1 MISGR
6 LNWNDYFMNIAVQV
20 SLRSTCTRRKVGA
33 LIVKDNNIVSTGYNG
48 APKGLPNCSDNPNR
62 CYRSKHNIPSG
73 EKLELCYAQHAEV
86 NALMS
91 SAKAGADL
99 TGASIY
105 VTTFPCSSC
114 AKAIIQAGIKHVY
127 FIDNYSHEFTKMM
140 FDEAGVEYIAMD
152 GSVYNTP
159 SIEGASVTTVNDLDV
174 IDPLVKEIYKFTPGT
189 KEFLVNR
196 EKIMLENGL
205 YEKYDEMILSTRWTP
220 DEEIVPF
227 DRFGKINGEEI
238 DKLLDVKYKNRNML
252 EYMGNGVKQIVVCG
266 VIYDPIEQGFVL
278 LKSIEGRLKGKCNLV
293 QGHASV
299 LDFEEGEIVTLHK
312 ELAKN
317 MLRELEEE
325 VKGIEDPHISPMCI
339 IQTSDN
345 KISSEHLG
353 VCYMIIGRVDFEELK
368 SGEPDKHEA
377 IFVSAQ
383 DIELDAWQNDMDT
396 WCRKII
402 NNVLHPDKVKEC
414 LNDK

>member
-33 LIVKDNNIVSTGYNG
+33 LIVKDNNIISTGYNG

-140 FDEAGVEYIAMD
+140 FDEAGVEYMAMD

-159 SIEGASVTTVNDLDV
+159 SIEGASVTTRNDLDI

-189 KEFLVNR
+189 KEFLENR
-196 EKIMLENGL
+196 DRVMKENGL
-205 YEKYDEMILSTRWTP
+205 YEKYDEMILATKWTP
-220 DEEIVPF
+220 DEEIVKF
-227 DRFGKINGEEI
+227 DRYGKIY
-238 DKLLDVKYKNRNML
+238 DKNINDLFKVIYKNRNEL
-252 EYMGNGVKQIVVCG
+252 EYMGDGLKQMVVCG
-266 VIYDPIEQGFVL
+266 LIYDPIEKGFVL
-278 LKSIEGRLKGKCNLV
+278 LKSIEGRLNGKYNLV
-293 QGHASV
+293 QGHAAIDIKEDSGKSV
-299 LDFEEGEIVTLHK
+299 HDIM
-312 ELAKN
+312 AKN
-317 MLRELEEE
+317 MAKELSEE
-325 VKGIEDPHISPMCI
+325 VKGIIDPQISPLCI

-345 KISSEHLG
+345 RISSEHLG
-353 VCYMIIGRVDFEELK
+353 MCYMIIGRVDFDELA
-368 SGEPDKHEA
+368 SGEPHKHEA
-377 IFVSAQ
+377 VFVPAENIYCEGYQ
-383 DIELDAWQNDMDT
+383 DNMDT

-402 NNVLHPDKVKEC
+402 DAVLHPAK
-414 LNDK
+414 N

>member
-174 IDPLVKEIYKFTPGT
+174 IDPLVKEIYKFAPGT